1 MCALGSS
8 GRLERE
14 SSRLRTPW
22 GCARSIRDGIT
33 PRGCTLVGAA
43 SLSLRLASFVI
54 HSTTRAHV
62 RLLGP
67 CFKTGRV
74 GPDFYSPLWAST
86 AMHLCIPRKVTGH
99 DRAVLLD
106 DAALVE
112 EPKPQN
118 SLTNA
123 PCNRRPVGRGVL
135 LGPPLAD
142 LGAANAFPSQRSS
155 RQVRTVSRSQEGM
168 QPSAGSGDSF
178 DLRGPTRLTP

>member
-33 PRGCTLVGAA
+33 PRGCTLIGAA

-86 AMHLCIPRKVTGH
+86 AIRPKTHSERRQVTTGQ
-99 DRAVLLD
+99 VLLE

-123 PCNRRPVGRGVL
+123 PYNRHPVGRGVL

-155 RQVRTVSRSQEGM
+155 RQFRRSLAAKRACNQVPGAGTRSTFEG
-168 QPSAGSGDSF
+168 P
-178 DLRGPTRLTP
+178 PV